1 MSSEDINLVIQI
13 LSGILNPNNSIRK
26 EAEAKLTSMNS
37 NIGGLLFC
45 LGRVLKESN
54 ENQIKSLAA
63 VLIRKILD
71 VGTSNWKNLTPELKT
86 SFKAD
91 LLVVMV
97 NEKEK
102 SVKNKI
108 CDAVAK
114 IGENIYEN
122 DETWNELLNVMYTIL
137 AKPFQEEDL
146 LNIETS
152 LLLLTTMFGYVCD
165 EIMKGLTTLLTT
177 FKNYFA
183 TNNLSLKAKTVQ
195 SISEMVSICDKKDT
209 KHFREFVFLML
220 DTTLKCAESPKDE
233 SNVRHFFNYI
243 FFIFLFIFS

>member
-13 LSGILNPNNSIRK
+13 LSGILNPNNAIRK
-26 EAEAKLTSMNS
+26 EAEAKLTQMNS

-45 LGRVLKESN
+45 LGRVLKESSDSK
-54 ENQIKSLAA
+54 IKSLSA

-71 VGTSNWKNLTPELKT
+71 VGTNNWKGLAPELKA
-86 SFKAD
+86 SFKED
-91 LLVVMV
+91 LLQVMV
-97 NEKEK
+97 NEKDK

-137 AKPFQEEDL
+137 SKKYEPEEL
-146 LNIETS
+146 LNIETA

-165 EIMKGLTTLLTT
+165 EIMKGIATLLTT

-183 TNNLSLKAKTVQ
+183 TDSLSLKAKTVQ
-195 SISEMVSICDKKDT
+195 SIAEIVSICDKKDT
-209 KHFREFVFLML
+209 KQFREFVFCML
-220 DTTLKCAESPKDE
+220 ETTLKCAESAKDE
-233 SNVRHFFNYI
+233 SNVNFH
-243 FFIFLFIFS
+243 